1 MAKEDDYKNRS
12 VGLPITIFIV
22 FLTICLMIPLGKL
35 MIMWGGQAVYKD
47 MERKSMSQSVYQKS
61 SEELQLEEKVLER
74 GDHRFTWTTDDIINL
89 QIKDTAAGQNGAS
102 LDQVLEK
109 HGKASSFF
117 YTESNGNIELD
128 YTSEIIQGRHSHLSL
143 TFEKDGAGYYLIKK
157 SANILD
163 EAYPRLPQGNIP
175 HLWTKD
181 EIAGLQVGDESTGN
195 PGISYEE
202 IIQLFGLPKE
212 SEVFISRLDA
222 ADSQQIGLEL
232 KYLTSDQVYDN
243 EWVHLVLHRQED
255 GIFRLTTVTSH
266 IDRRERQAALCPP
279 LAAKASRKD
288 GEFGLSSV

>member
-22 FLTICLMIPLGKL
+22 FLTICLMIPLGKV
-35 MIMWGGQAVYKD
+35 MTMWGLKSAYEGL
-47 MERKSMSQSVYQKS
+47 RRSSMSSSVRQKS
-61 SEELQLEEKVLER
+61 SEELLLEEKVLER

-117 YTESNGNIELD
+117 YTESNGNIELN

-143 TFEKDGAGYYLIKK
+143 TCEKDGAGYHLIGKR
-157 SANILD
+157 ANILD
-163 EAYPRLPQGNIP
+163 EAYPTLPQGDSP

-181 EIAGLQVGDESTGN
+181 EVAGLQVRDESTGN
-195 PGISYEE
+195 PGKSYEE
-202 IIQLFGLPKE
+202 IIQLFGLPRE

-222 ADSQQIGLEL
+222 ADGQHIGLDL
-232 KYLTSDQVYDN
+232 KYLTSDEVYDN
-243 EWVHLVLHRQED
+243 EWVHLIFHRQED
-255 GIFRLTTVTSH
+255 GVFRLTTVTSH
-266 IDRRERQAALCPP
+266 IDRRER
-279 LAAKASRKD
+279 
-288 GEFGLSSV
+288 

>member
-22 FLTICLMIPLGKL
+22 FLTICLIIPLGKV
-35 MIMWGGQAVYKD
+35 MTMWGLKSAYEGLG
-47 MERKSMSQSVYQKS
+47 RSSMSSSVRQKS
-61 SEELQLEEKVLER
+61 PEELKLEEKVLER
-74 GDHRFTWTTDDIINL
+74 GKYRFTWTTDDIINL

-143 TFEKDGAGYYLIKK
+143 TFEKDGAGYHLIRK

-163 EAYPRLPQGNIP
+163 EAYPTLPQGNSP

-181 EIAGLQVGDESTGN
+181 EIAGLQVRDESTGN

-202 IIQLFGLPKE
+202 IIQLFGLPRE
-212 SEVFISRLDA
+212 SAVVISHLDA
-222 ADSQQIGLEL
+222 ADSQHIGLEL
-232 KYLTSDQVYDN
+232 KYLTSDERYNN
-243 EWVHLVLHRQED
+243 EWVHLIFHRQED
-255 GIFRLTTVTSH
+255 GVFRLTTVTSH
-266 IDRRERQAALCPP
+266 IDRRER
-279 LAAKASRKD
+279 
-288 GEFGLSSV
+288 